1 MVAQNKQPFSQRL
14 LRCQNFV
21 SPKFVS
27 GRSAAQAGLLVCGA
41 VSMVLMGGAKCQAD
55 TVTLRTGALVRGR
68 VLDATGALGHR
79 PTTKAEREQAARLV
93 GVFTLTGGRLILDSA
108 EVSTIA
114 KRPLVIEEFEVR
126 KRHTANDVDSQWRL
140 AEWCK
145 SRGLRPQREETLRQV
160 LALDPDNL
168 QAHQGLGQTKRDGQ
182 WRTYDEEMR
191 ARGFVKFENRYVAQ
205 QEVEILKK
213 LHQRKRADQDWVER
227 VRGAMRSLAS
237 NDPEKRRRGN
247 ETLLK
252 ISDAEAIPAL
262 NKILLS
268 SANDDTREL
277 YIHIVAG
284 IKDDKATAHLVDL
297 SLFDPSKPV
306 RVAAQEAVM
315 RRPRTTAAGLYA
327 RHLRDADN
335 EIVRRCGLMLEK
347 VGDASVISSLIDA
360 LVTTHGVPTQVVD
373 NSNSYNFNRNGLPP
387 NTVPLPPDVYAKLAT
402 GQYPNGVQVV
412 GPPGVMMPGPTPKT
426 VMVDHEYRNA
436 EVLSAL
442 QALTRQSFGFD
453 KEAWQHWWSV
463 RQAAGPF
470 KTSSTQ

>member
-1 MVAQNKQPFSQRL
+1 MVAQNKQPSSFLS
-14 LRCQNFV
+14 CNNFAA
-21 SPKFVS
+21 PKFASRGTTAKSVL
-27 GRSAAQAGLLVCGA
+27 SACAAASILLTGA
-41 VSMVLMGGAKCQAD
+41 AHCTAD
-55 TVTLRTGALVRGR
+55 TVTLRSGGLVRGR

-79 PTTKAEREQAARLV
+79 PATKAEREQAARLV
-93 GVFTLTGGRLILDSA
+93 GVFTLTGGRLILDSS
-108 EVSTIA
+108 EVSAIA
-114 KRPLVIEEFEVR
+114 KRPLVVEEFEVR
-126 KRHTANDVDSQWRL
+126 KRHTVNDVDSQWRL

-145 SRGLRPQREETLRQV
+145 SRGLRTQREETLRQV

-252 ISDAEAIPAL
+252 ISDADAIPAL

-277 YIHIVAG
+277 YVHILTG

-297 SLFDPSKPV
+297 SLFDSSKPV
-306 RVAAQEAVM
+306 RVTAQDAVM
-315 RRPRTTAAGLYA
+315 QRPRTTAAGLYA

-347 VGDASVISSLIDA
+347 VGDASVISQLINA

-387 NTVPLPPDVYAKLAT
+387 DTVPLPPDVYGKLAT
-402 GQYPNGVQVV
+402 GQYPNGVQIV

-426 VMVDHEYRNA
+426 VIVDHEYRNA

-442 QALTRQSFGFD
+442 QTLTRQSFGFD
-453 KEAWQHWWSV
+453 KDAWQHWWSA

>member
-1 MVAQNKQPFSQRL
+1 MVAQNEQPISSL
-14 LRCQNFV
+14 SCQNFV
-21 SPKFVS
+21 APKLATYRSRPKSAVSVVFFVS
-27 GRSAAQAGLLVCGA
+27 ISVFGVAR
-41 VSMVLMGGAKCQAD
+41 CQAD
-55 TVTLRTGALVRGR
+55 TVMLRTGALVRGR

-79 PTTKAEREQAARLV
+79 PATKAEREQAAHLV
-93 GVFTLTGGRLILDSA
+93 AVFTLTGGRLIFDSA
-108 EVSTIA
+108 DVSGVT
-114 KRPLVIEEFEVR
+114 KRPLVVEEYEVR
-126 KRHTANDVDSQWRL
+126 KRHTENDVESQWRL

-145 SRGLRPQREETLRQV
+145 SRGLRSQREETLRQV

-213 LHQRKRADQDWVER
+213 LHQRKRLDQDWVER

-237 NDPEKRRRGN
+237 NDPEKRRRGSD
-247 ETLLK
+247 TLLR

-262 NKILLS
+262 NKILLPS
-268 SANDDTREL
+268 GNDDTREL
-277 YIHIVAG
+277 YVHILAG
-284 IKDDKATAHLVDL
+284 IKDDKATANLVDT
-297 SLFDPSKPV
+297 SLFDSSKPV
-306 RVAAQEAVM
+306 RVAAQEAIVQ
-315 RRPRTTAAGLYA
+315 RPRTTAAGLYA
-327 RHLRDADN
+327 RHLRDGDN

-347 VGDASVISSLIDA
+347 VGDASVISQLIDA
-360 LVTTHGVPTQVVD
+360 LVTIHGVPTQVVD
-373 NSNSYNFNRNGLPP
+373 NSNSYNFNRNGLPA
-387 NTVPLPPDVYAKLAT
+387 NTVPLPPDVYGKLAT

-412 GPPGVMMPGPTPKT
+412 SPPGVMMPGPTPKT
-426 VMVDHEYRNA
+426 VIVDHEYRNT

-453 KEAWQHWWSV
+453 KEAWQRWWAA
-463 RQAAGPF
+463 RQVAGPF